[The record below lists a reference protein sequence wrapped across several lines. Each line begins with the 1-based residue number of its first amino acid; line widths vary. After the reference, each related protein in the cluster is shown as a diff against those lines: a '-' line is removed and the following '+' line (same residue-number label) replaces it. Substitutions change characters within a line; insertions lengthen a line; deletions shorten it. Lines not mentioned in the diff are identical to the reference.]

1 MQENNFEKQMQQAM
15 QEFSITP
22 SDNLWQQVKADL
34 DAKRK
39 SKRRWWFAAMIF
51 FACLMLPSLL
61 LNDLK
66 RTKDNTANNIAIE
79 NSNPAKTVIPE
90 VVNTGRQTKQAE
102 ENKNDQTEVEQKVV
116 TIAKEKISSTKKE
129 IKTTDAEILNDQ
141 ERNKNSFVKEVSR
154 QKNAVVESAKRF
166 DTKRKKA
173 IAVSNADITTIDEQN
188 ESAGIVLQRE
198 PVKIIPEATNL
209 ISLSRGLKT
218 SQLQIQP
225 VRLAMLEPV
234 YKATAGIRANKSK
247 SINKGRFEIAV
258 AAGRF
263 SLSENSLLSA
273 VFNADPNKAYD
284 VQSANVSGG
293 VGIIDSVLYAKSYLQ
308 HGYSFSLAF
317 NYNKPV
323 SKKTSLSAGAGFRY
337 GSTKLFSESYLTYAG
352 PSNNLYSRAAGTV
365 SVSNHFYFVDLPVQ
379 IESLI
384 GSGRKLPIYWNAGLQ
399 YSFLIQS
406 STPQFNAIQN
416 SYSSSVL
423 SKSLLGIT
431 AGIDVELFKNKKS
444 AFKIGPSL
452 YYSFSKAAEKDFYQ
466 NMHYHFAGIRL
477 KKSL

>member
-15 QEFSITP
+15 NEFSVTP

-39 SKRRWWFAAMIF
+39 SKRRWCFAAMIF
-51 FACLMLPSLL
+51 CACLMLPSLL

-66 RTKDNTANNIAIE
+66 RTKDNNANNIAIE

-90 VVNTGRQTKQAE
+90 VINTGKKTKQAE
-102 ENKNDQTEVEQKVV
+102 ENKIDQTSLDQEVV
-116 TIAKEKISSTKKE
+116 TVAKEKVSSTKKE
-129 IKTTDAEILNDQ
+129 NKTTEAEILNEQ
-141 ERNKNSFVKEVSR
+141 ERNKNLFVKKVPR
-154 QKNAVVESAKRF
+154 QNNAAVESAKRF
-166 DTKRKKA
+166 DTRRKKA
-173 IAVSNADITTIDEQN
+173 IAVSNADITTLDEQN
-188 ESAGIVLQRE
+188 ESAGIVSLYE
-198 PVKIIPEATNL
+198 PVKIIPGTTNL
-209 ISLSRGLKT
+209 IPLSTELKA
-218 SQLQIQP
+218 SQIQIQP

-234 YKATAGIRANKSK
+234 YKTTAGIRSTKSK
-247 SINKGRFEIAV
+247 AINKGRFEITA

-263 SLSENSLLSA
+263 SLSENSLLGA
-273 VFNADPNKAYD
+273 VFNTDPNKAYD

-293 VGIIDSVLYAKSYLQ
+293 VGIIDSVLYAKSYLK
-308 HGYSFSLAF
+308 HGYSISLAF
-317 NYNKPV
+317 NYIKPV

-337 GSTKLFSESYLTYAG
+337 GSTRLSSESYLTYAG

-365 SVSNHFYFVDLPVQ
+365 SVSNHFYFIDLPVQ
-379 IESLI
+379 IQSLI
-384 GSGRKLPIYWNAGLQ
+384 GSGKKLPIYWNAGLQ
-399 YSFLIQS
+399 YSYLIQS

-423 SKSLLGIT
+423 NKSLFGIT

-466 NMHYHFAGIRL
+466 NMHYHFAGLRL
-477 KKSL
+477 KKSF